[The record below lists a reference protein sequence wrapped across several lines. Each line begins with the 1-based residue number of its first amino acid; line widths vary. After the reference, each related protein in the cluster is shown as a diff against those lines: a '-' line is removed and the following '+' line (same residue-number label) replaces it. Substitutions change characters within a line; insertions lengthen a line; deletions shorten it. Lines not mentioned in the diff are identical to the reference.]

1 VDRFDELTQRLL
13 ADLDRQGDRPAG
25 PDCLRP
31 EALGQ
36 IVAGSVSAQQR
47 ERIERH
53 LDECSVCLDRLL
65 EIRAD
70 IQAIMAPGR
79 VSPRLARTLERLLG
93 GPPRS
98 LPARLAGRVRGVLA
112 LRIPVWTV
120 AGVAA
125 AVLLTWM
132 ALDRFQRPFM
142 PVPAPIQVRDPT
154 DRLTPAHARTQRKVS
169 GTVSAVRDATSNGV
183 EAHIV
188 DLEDSSGASY
198 ILFTWGRPQIRPGD
212 AVEVDAILTAGTQT
226 VGRPVHQGL
235 ATALRKVR

>member
-1 VDRFDELTQRLL
+1 M
-13 ADLDRQGDRPAG
+13 ADLDRQSDRPAG

-31 EALGQ
+31 AVLGQ
-36 IVAGSVSAQQR
+36 LAAGSMSAQQR

-53 LDECSVCLDRLL
+53 LDECSVCLDRLI

-93 GPPRS
+93 PPQP
-98 LPARLAGRVRGVLA
+98 LAARLAARVRGVLA
-112 LRIPVWTV
+112 FRIPVWTV

-132 ALDRFQRPFM
+132 AVGRFQQPFM
-142 PVPAPIQVRDPT
+142 PMPAPIEVRDPT
-154 DRLTPAHARTQRKVS
+154 DRLTPAHAQTLRKVS

-188 DLEDSSGASY
+188 DLETSSGANY
-198 ILFTWGRPQIRPGD
+198 VLFMWGRPQIRPGD